1 MAARVELEVRVR
13 VGDGDWISPGA
24 GVITGDD
31 AADINHQIA
40 DALRE
45 LATELD
51 ATGAAA
57 TQEWLGRMSYR
68 PPARGD
74 G

>member
-1 MAARVELEVRVR
+1 MARVELEVRVR
-13 VGDGDWISPGA
+13 VGDGDWISPAA

-31 AADINHQIA
+31 AEAINHQIA

-51 ATGAAA
+51 AASAAA
-57 TQEWLGRMSYR
+57 AQERLGRMSYR
-68 PPARGD
+68 GPASGN